1 MHARIRPDVQGLRA
15 IAVAAVVLDHA
26 FDWPRAG
33 FLGVDVFFVISGFV
47 ITAGLLRERAL
58 TGSIHLRTFA
68 VRRFRRLAPASLLVL
83 LVTTAAAWL
92 LLPATRFLGVATD
105 AVWSVLA
112 VQNWRLAGE
121 GTDYFTA
128 SAAASPLQHFW
139 SLGVEEQ
146 FYLVLPVLLLLLLG
160 RGRGTGRAGFATTVI
175 GLLAVGSL
183 AWAFTAAAQDAAAA
197 YFSTATR
204 AWELGLGVVVALL
217 VRRGRP
223 LRRSLA
229 ETMTLVG
236 VAAIVGAIVFGR
248 ESTGVPAPLAL
259 VPTIGTALVLMAGTG
274 PAATAGRTSSVAAPL
289 RWVPLVRLG
298 TVSYSLYLWH
308 WPFIVLLP
316 LFTSLSMPAIV
327 ALALLAAIASHAT
340 VETAF
345 RHRGLVSTL
354 RENRVRLQ
362 LGGLTVLT
370 VLTLIT
376 VSGTAE
382 RLKPLPAIPAAAA
395 AAEAGPAEDDDD
407 AAFPALRARADAVA
421 AGLAA
426 RAWPDALTP
435 SAEAIS
441 ATGYADSLTTTSDWA
456 STIGCSRTGAD
467 WRAAGCTWGPATE
480 ASTDIVLAGDSTGA
494 FSAPAWRALAEDP
507 EAGVRVRNA
516 AQIGCP
522 FSTTALRSDAAT
534 CATHNAE
541 VLAELERTTPDV
553 LVVTNRFWDEN
564 DPSLESIDQDA
575 YERGVRKMIEAA
587 RTHVGRVVVVPA
599 TPPGFAPTNCT
610 AGTKGPQDCR
620 ATDGIARSQMR
631 SLTAA
636 LDGVADTMVLD
647 STPLWC
653 AYGSCP
659 LLIGDML
666 TRFDP
671 VHVTPEASQ
680 ASAPALLD
688 LLRQQEIMPGVR
700 PSTP

>member
-1 MHARIRPDVQGLRA
+1 VL
-15 IAVAAVVLDHA
+15 AVVLDHA
-26 FDWPRAG
+26 FRWPSGG

-47 ITAGLLRERAL
+47 ITVGLLAERAR
-58 TGSIHLRTFA
+58 TGRIRLRAFA
-68 VRRFRRLAPASLLVL
+68 VRRIRRLAPASLLVL
-83 LVTTAAAWL
+83 LVTTTAAWV
-92 LLPATRFLGVATD
+92 LLPATRFGAVATD
-105 AVWSVLA
+105 AVWSALA
-112 VQNWRLAGE
+112 VQNWRLAAQ
-121 GTDYFTA
+121 GTDYFAAT
-128 SAAASPLQHFW
+128 AAASPFQHFW

-146 FYLVLPVLLLLLLG
+146 FYLVLPVLMVLVLG
-160 RGRGTGRAGFATTVI
+160 RGAGAGRTRLATAVVGT
-175 GLLAVGSL
+175 LALCSL
-183 AWAFTAAAQDAAAA
+183 AWAFVAVSLDPTPA

-204 AWELGLGVVVALL
+204 AWELGLGVVVALV
-217 VRRGRP
+217 VRRAGGRAVRP
-223 LRRSLA
+223 VLA
-229 ETMTLVG
+229 ESMVLVG
-236 VAAIVGAIVFGR
+236 LAAIVGAVVLGR

-259 VPTIGTALVLMAGTG
+259 VPTIGTALVLLAGSG
-274 PAATAGRTSSVAAPL
+274 AGRQTWAAAPL
-289 RWVPLVRLG
+289 RWRPLVGLG

-316 LFTSLSMPAIV
+316 LFTSVPMPAIV
-327 ALALLAAIASHAT
+327 AFSLLAAIASHAT

-345 RHRGLVSTL
+345 RHRGLLSTL
-354 RENRVRLQ
+354 RENRLRLQ

-382 RLKPLPAIPAAAA
+382 RLKPLPAVPAAAA
-395 AAEAGPAEDDDD
+395 TEAGPADDD
-407 AAFPALRARADAVA
+407 ASPALRARADVVA

-426 RAWPDALTP
+426 RDWPAALTP

-441 ATGYADSLTTTSDWA
+441 SADYADSLTTTSEWA
-456 STIGCSRTGAD
+456 STIGCSRLGAD
-467 WRAAGCTWGPATE
+467 WRAEGCTWGPE
-480 ASTDIVLAGDSTGA
+480 AEPGTDIVLTGDSTGA
-494 FSAPAWRALAEDP
+494 FSAPGWRALAEDP
-507 EAGVRVRNA
+507 EADVRVRNA

-522 FSTTALRSDAAT
+522 FSTTALRSDSAT

-575 YERGVRKMIEAA
+575 YQHGVREMIAA
-587 RTHVGRVVVVPA
+587 AQGHVGRVIVVPA
-599 TPPGFAPTNCT
+599 TPPGYAPTSCT

-620 ATDGIARSQMR
+620 AGDGIARSQMR
-631 SLTAA
+631 SLESV
-636 LDGVADTMVLD
+636 LNGVQGTEVLD
-647 STPLWC
+647 TTPLWC

-659 LLIGDML
+659 LLIGDVL

-688 LLRQQEIMPGVR
+688 LLRQHDVLPGVR
-700 PSTP
+700 RSTP